1 MHFRGTAGFALAALV
16 WVGIGGGCPRAWS
29 TRMIPLT
36 IEQLAGKAGL
46 VVRGQVDAVEVARD
60 SGGRI
65 YTRVG
70 LAVIEVWKGRMDGA
84 QGRCELVVGGGLLGE
99 RAVRVSGQAEYGV
112 GDEVVAFLAR
122 NDAGEWVTLG
132 LSQGRFRV
140 HREALTGRRLASN
153 PFWGEEPADRNS
165 RPAGYREPLR
175 RALELDELKRR
186 TLEVGR

>member
-1 MHFRGTAGFALAALV
+1 MHLRGTAGLALAALV
-16 WVGIGGGCPRAWS
+16 LAGVGGSCPEAAA

-70 LAVIEVWKGRMDGA
+70 LAILEVWKGRMEGV
-84 QGRCELVVGGGLLGE
+84 QGRCELVVGGGLLGD
-99 RAVRVSGQAEYGV
+99 RALRVSGQAEYGV

-122 NDAGEWVTLG
+122 NEAGEWVTLG

-140 HREALTGRRLASN
+140 HRDTSTGRRVASN
-153 PFWGEEPADRNS
+153 PFWGEESAAGEPRVT
-165 RPAGYREPLR
+165 GYREPMKRPLD
-175 RALELDELKRR
+175 LDELKRR
-186 TLEVGR
+186 TMEAGR